1 MTTGIGARQLVVT
14 RAGSTLFGIN
24 IEAVHEIIHV
34 PAITALPRS
43 ERNMLGV
50 INVRGTVVPV
60 ADIRACLGVEMSPLT
75 EDARIVLVSY
85 KGSKL
90 GLVVDAVTEVT
101 TLPDE
106 AHLRVDGDRGESP
119 FVRSVVRFEGS
130 LVSEIDHERVI
141 DERLNSAPAA
151 GAPIFAQPASEVIAD
166 ENAAADEPGGE
177 LTSETQT
184 LRSSLSWIVTA
195 IDTVTDRF
203 FARLT
208 DTAPGVRALFSPDT
222 RGSRAPL
229 RAALEAVVA
238 NAVAHGRGY
247 PYADGIGTLHFAAD
261 AMPAHFDL
269 IAGCVVG
276 AIADTFSSDW
286 TEDLYNAWTDAFGA
300 LRLGAI
306 ESLAA

>member
-14 RAGSTLFGIN
+14 RAGSAFFGID

-34 PAITALPRS
+34 PVITALPRS
-43 ERNMLGV
+43 ERNLLGV

-60 ADIRACLGVEMSPLT
+60 ADIRACLGVDMSPLT

-130 LVSEIDHERVI
+130 LVSEIDHARVI
-141 DERLNSAPAA
+141 DERLNSAPA
-151 GAPIFAQPASEVIAD
+151 GTAPLFAQPGSGAIAND
-166 ENAAADEPGGE
+166 AVAGDAPVEE
-177 LTSETQT
+177 LTSETQL
-184 LRSSLSWIVTA
+184 LRNSLTSMVSS
-195 IDTVTDRF
+195 IDAVTDRF
-203 FARLT
+203 FARLA
-208 DTAPGVRALFSPDT
+208 DTAPGVRALFPPDT
-222 RGSRAPL
+222 RDSRAPL
-229 RAALEAVVA
+229 RAALDAVVA

-247 PYADGIGTLHFAAD
+247 PYADGIGTLQFAID
-261 AMPAHFDL
+261 AMPAHVDL
-269 IAGCVVG
+269 IAGCIVG
-276 AIADTFSSDW
+276 AVADTYSSGW